1 MSKKGKGVMLSLYEW
16 AHHRLPKYI
25 DCQPI
30 LLTETLEESGLRVIE
45 SKIVKIW
52 GSQ

>member
-1 MSKKGKGVMLSLYEW
+1 MLSLYEW
-16 AHHRLPKYI
+16 VHRRFPAYI

-30 LLTETLEESGLRVIE
+30 RLTETLEESGFQVIE